1 MEKYEKQKKAFYD
14 LYDGEKITLLNEYL
28 GNVNYT
34 DHMIYFMDEIDEIL
48 YGITP
53 DNIIRLAFYG
63 GRFNFKQD
71 NFNPNDEYFSFD
83 GYGNLVS
90 ISRYDLDAYCGRYLD
105 DMIQAGAL
113 EYLIDDDEEEE
124 EEEEEEEGL

>member
-1 MEKYEKQKKAFYD
+1 MEKYEKQKKAFYG

-63 GRFNFKQD
+63 NRFNFEQD
-71 NFNPNDEYFSFD
+71 NFNPNNEYFSFN

-90 ISRYDLDAYCGRYLD
+90 ISGYDLEAYCDLYLD
-105 DMIQAGAL
+105 DMINAGAL
-113 EYLIDDDEEEE
+113 EHLIEEE
-124 EEEEEEEGL
+124 EEEEEEEGGEN

>member
-14 LYDGEKITLLNEYL
+14 LYDDEKITLLNEYL

-34 DHMIYFMDEIDEIL
+34 DNMVYSMDDIDEVL

-53 DNIIRLAFYG
+53 GEIIQLALYG

-71 NFNPNDEYFSFD
+71 SFNPNDEYFSFD

-90 ISRYDLDAYCGRYLD
+90 ISGYELRYYCDLYLD
-105 DMIQAGAL
+105 DMIDAGAL
-113 EYLIDDDEEEE
+113 EHLIDDDDEEEE
-124 EEEEEEEGL
+124 EEEEGGGK